1 MATAVRHRVV
11 NLEPHTELMKERTV
25 VSYALI
31 PTLGHSARVQFK
43 ERTPGHTTGLFVLM
57 IMHGFYTQAKTVKCS
72 FTVRV
77 DDSVAVQHVRVY
89 AVKFTL
95 ANKKAYHAEFEKQMA
110 AFRDYA
116 RARHATGGALVE

>member
-11 NLEPHTELMKERTV
+11 NLEPHTELMKELTI

-43 ERTPGHTTGLFVLM
+43 ERTRGHTTGLFVLM
-57 IMHGFYTQAKTVKCS
+57 IMHGFYTQAKNIRCS

-77 DDSVAVQHVRVY
+77 DNRVAGEHVRVY
-89 AVKFTL
+89 AVNFTL

-110 AFRDYA
+110 AFMDYA
-116 RARHATGGALVE
+116 RAQHATGGALVE